1 MKPLNSKERA
11 RAFYKVIGWFAFCF
25 ALAVL
30 LGYCTMNVNNY
41 TDYESRKQLE
51 SLKNDLIFLEKVFQP
66 NIEDAT
72 KKLADLP
79 KYKEKNLIPDDIAT
93 SINVS
98 LENIKKEWKVDEKDP
113 LYVMYK
119 NIVDVYFALKSTYV
133 NKFKLEE
140 QLEAKESVVKSGSGD
155 LQRVISRRDELEK
168 ENQSLKSE
176 KDLLIS
182 NAINLQSQADKLQS
196 QLKNSRD
203 SLKLC
208 MRDIRVL
215 RQR

>member
-1 MKPLNSKERA
+1 MKPLNSNERT
-11 RAFYKVIGWFAFCF
+11 RAYYKVIGWFAFCF
-25 ALAVL
+25 VLAML

-41 TDYESRKQLE
+41 TDFESRKKLE
-51 SLKNDLIFLEKVFQP
+51 SLKSDLTFLEKVFQP

-72 KKLADLP
+72 RKLDDLP
-79 KYKEKNLIPDDIAT
+79 KYKEKNLILDDVAT

-113 LYVMYK
+113 LYIMYK

-155 LQRVISRRDELEK
+155 LQRVISRRDELER

-176 KDLLIS
+176 KDLLS
-182 NAINLQSQADKLQS
+182 NNAVKFQSQADKLQN
-196 QLKNSRD
+196 QLINTRD
-203 SLKLC
+203 SLKRC